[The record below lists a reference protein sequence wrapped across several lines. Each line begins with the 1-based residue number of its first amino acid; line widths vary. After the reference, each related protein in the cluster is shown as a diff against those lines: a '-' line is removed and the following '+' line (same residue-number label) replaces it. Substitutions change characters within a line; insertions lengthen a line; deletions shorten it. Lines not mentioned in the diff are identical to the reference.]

1 MTDPNPRSV
10 SDMGALWVPFGV
22 EFDTQEGRFTFE
34 LWAVDLAHAHD
45 RLSELK
51 ATAKIYGEIH
61 AQVRA

>member
-1 MTDPNPRSV
+1 
-10 SDMGALWVPFGV
+10 MGALWVPFGV